1 LPSHS
6 QEGFHDLSWAFLGK
20 CPPSL
25 KTFILMIVSV
35 LEVLFYRER
44 VALGSSLAPVSQ
56 RAPASRLGL
65 QKNHYTEI
73 LLK

>member
-1 LPSHS
+1 
-6 QEGFHDLSWAFLGK
+6 
-20 CPPSL
+20 
-25 KTFILMIVSV
+25 MIVSV

-56 RAPASRLGL
+56 RAPASRLRL